1 MPMEGAAEGPRPHV
15 DSSYVAERGLH
26 LSLNVY
32 EYCPS
37 QSVCTSVSHCLP
49 LEKED
54 VTGLLTDSMACEGLS
69 RE

>member
-1 MPMEGAAEGPRPHV
+1 MPTEGAAECPRPHV
-15 DSSYVAERGLH
+15 DSSYFAERGLH

-32 EYCPS
+32 EYCLS
-37 QSVCTSVSHCLP
+37 QSICTSVSHCLS

-54 VTGLLTDSMACEGLS
+54 VTGLLIDRMACEGLS